1 MFAARNAFMTPP
13 PGPPTI
19 TSLSPTSSNNGGA
32 TVTITGTNFVPSVTT
47 VKVGGTTCS
56 ATVNSTTQITASFP
70 GLSRGAKTVEVTTP
84 SGTATSTYTYTITPY
99 ITGISPSTVYFDYSG
114 GYTISGGNFWG
125 SGAGSVYLSNGGYYG
140 ISVAADWQ
148 LSFNPGALGVGN
160 YTAQVTAPDGWSNG
174 VGISSIYYPAPSIS
188 SVSDGRSGAGSQTG
202 STITLSGSN
211 FANGTTSVSIGGF
224 AVSASISGSSI
235 SFSCPNLYT
244 DGTKTITVTTSG
256 SGNQSASTSVYFWAP
271 RASAESVSYT
281 GGSGTYT
288 MPGWA
293 NSVFVVVRG
302 GGGGGGSGSGGL
314 GGKWGGGGS
323 SGAVSSTTWSR
334 SSGTSI
340 SWSVGGGGSGGP
352 AASAT
357 AGSAGGTTSAAGISA
372 GGGAGGCSWCN
383 GAAGANGSALGLS
396 PAPTGGG
403 AGNSSQ
409 PGPNPG
415 SGGGGGNS
423 AFGPYPG
430 IAGRAGA
437 VYFSASQ

>member
-32 TVTITGTNFVPSVTT
+32 TVTISGTNFVPGATAVR
-47 VKVGGTTCS
+47 VGGTVVAT
-56 ATVNSTTQITASFP
+56 TVNSRTQLTCSFP
-70 GLSRGAKTVEVTTP
+70 GLSRGAKTVEVITA

-99 ITGISPSTVYFDYSG
+99 ITGISPSTVYFDYGS
-114 GYTISGGNFWG
+114 GYTIYGGNFWG
-125 SGAGSVYLSNGGYYG
+125 SGAGSVYVWETGGYYG
-140 ISVAADWQ
+140 ISIASDGQ

-188 SVSDGRSGAGSQTG
+188 GVSDGRGGAGSQAG

-211 FANGTTSVSIGGF
+211 FARGTTSVSIGGV
-224 AVSASISGSSI
+224 AVSASISASSI
-235 SFSCPNLYT
+235 SFSCPNLGG
-244 DGTKTITVTTSG
+244 DGTRTITVTTSG
-256 SGNQSASTSVYFWAP
+256 SGNQSASTSVYFWGA
-271 RASAESVSYT
+271 RGAELTSYT
-281 GGSGTYT
+281 SGSGTYT

-293 NSVFVVVRG
+293 NSVTVTVRG

-314 GGKWGGGGS
+314 TGAWGGGG
-323 SGAVSSTTWSR
+323 GAGGAAQTTWSR

-340 SWSVGGGGSGGP
+340 SWSVGGGG
-352 AASAT
+352 
-357 AGSAGGTTSAAGISA
+357 AGALGTVTTPGAAGGTTSAAGISA
-372 GGGAGGCSWCN
+372 AGGAGGCTRCN
-383 GAAGANGSALGLS
+383 GAAGAGGSALGPS

-403 AGNSSQ
+403 AGNSAQ
-409 PGPNPG
+409 PGGNPG

>member
-13 PGPPTI
+13 PGAPTI

-32 TVTITGTNFVPSVTT
+32 TVTITGTNFVLGATT
-47 VKVGGTTCS
+47 VRVGGTNCS
-56 ATVNSTTQITASFP
+56 ITVNSRTQITASFP
-70 GLSRGAKTVEVTTP
+70 ALSRGAKTVEVITP
-84 SGTATSTYTYTITPY
+84 TGTATSSYTYTITPG
-99 ITGISPSTVYFDYSG
+99 ISSISPSTVYFDYGS
-114 GYTISGGNFWG
+114 GYTIYGGNFSS

-140 ISVAADWQ
+140 ISVASDGQ

-188 SVSDGRSGAGSQTG
+188 SVSDGRGGAGAQTG
-202 STITLSGSN
+202 STITLGGSN
-211 FANGTTSVSIGGF
+211 FANGTTSVSIGGT
-224 AVSASISGSSI
+224 AVSASISASSI
-235 SFSCPNLYT
+235 SFACPNLGG
-244 DGTKTITVTTSG
+244 DGARTITVTTSG
-256 SGNQSASTSVYFWAP
+256 SGNQSSSTSVYFWGA
-271 RASAESVSYT
+271 RGAQLTSYAS
-281 GGSGTYT
+281 GSGTYT

-293 NSVFVVVRG
+293 NSVTVTVRG

-314 GGKWGGGGS
+314 TGAWGGGG
-323 SGAVSSTTWSR
+323 GAGWVSQTTWSR

-340 SWSVGGGGSGGP
+340 SWSVGGGGAGS
-352 AASAT
+352 STAT

-372 GGGAGGCSWCN
+372 GGGAGGCSRCN
-383 GAAGANGSALGLS
+383 GAAGAGGSAVGPS

-403 AGNSSQ
+403 AGNSAQ
-409 PGPNPG
+409 PGANPG

-423 AFGPYPG
+423 AFGPFVG
-430 IAGRAGA
+430 ISGRGGA